1 MNENPQPPLMTSVPL
16 IPENAPFSAEQR
28 AWLNGFLAGVLN
40 RGSATAVSAASPAEA
55 KRPLLIAFGSQSG
68 NAESLAKRLARE
80 ATSRGFAARAV
91 GLDSLQ
97 PADIVKEQNLLV
109 ITSTWGEGDMP
120 DNAVSFWDTINQNG
134 SSPKLDGVKYSVLA
148 LGDKN
153 YGDTFCLAGKKLDAR
168 LTELGAVRIADRI
181 DCDVEFDDLAKK
193 WSENAFTILSGAAA
207 TTMAATAAPV
217 EEAAETGWTKKNPF
231 QAKLI
236 GNVNLNAKGSSKDTR
251 HIAFSLAGSGLGY
264 EVGDALG
271 VYVQNCPEVVDE
283 VIASHQ
289 LDPNAA
295 AALPDGGTT
304 SLREALIKHYEVRH
318 LLGKKPDA
326 PMSLASFVEGL
337 RKLQPRLYSIAS
349 SIKAHPDEVHLC
361 VGAVRYNTEGV
372 QHKGV
377 ASTFLAD
384 RLGIEETTGIY
395 FHAANHFRLP
405 ADRTK
410 PVIMVGPGTGIAPF
424 RAFLEERE
432 ATGAPGKNWLF
443 FGDQKRSSDF
453 LYHDQIIGWVQKG
466 LLTRLDTA
474 FSRDQEEKI
483 YVQTR
488 MLQAASE
495 LWQWLE
501 EGAHF
506 YVCGDAKRMA
516 KDVDAALHEIIQT
529 AGGKTA
535 EQAAEYVAQMK
546 KEKRYARDVY

>member
-1 MNENPQPPLMTSVPL
+1 MKIVPL
-16 IPENAPFSAEQR
+16 IPDNAPFSAEQR

-40 RGSATAVSAASPAEA
+40 RGAPVGGDASTES
-55 KRPLLIAFGSQSG
+55 KRSLLIAFGSQSG

-80 ATSRGFAARAV
+80 AAGRGFAARAA

-97 PADIVKEQNLLV
+97 PADLVKDKNVLL
-109 ITSTWGEGDMP
+109 ITSTWGEGEMP
-120 DNAVSFWDTINQNG
+120 DNAISFWDAINQNG
-134 SSPKLDGVKYSVLA
+134 SSPKLDGVQYSVLA

-153 YGDTFCLAGKKLDAR
+153 YADTFCLAGKKLDAR
-168 LTELGAVRIADRI
+168 LAELGATRIIDRV

-193 WSENAFTILSGAAA
+193 WSANAFTILSGSSAAS
-207 TTMAATAAPV
+207 APAPA
-217 EEAAETGWTKKNPF
+217 EEEDTGWSKKKPF
-231 QAKLI
+231 PAPLLANI
-236 GNVNLNAKGSSKDTR
+236 ELNSKGSSKDTR
-251 HIAFSLAGSGLGY
+251 HIAFSLKDSGLTY

-271 VYVQNCPEVVDE
+271 VFVQNCPEVVDA
-283 VIASHQ
+283 VIAAHAF
-289 LDPNAA
+289 DPEASVT
-295 AALPDGGTT
+295 LESGITCT
-304 SLREALIKHYEVRH
+304 LREALLKHFEVRQ
-318 LLGKKPDA
+318 LLGKPPEA
-326 PMSLASFVEGL
+326 GITIPAFLENL

-349 SIKAHPDEVHLC
+349 SVKAHPDEVHLC
-361 VGAVRYNTEGV
+361 LGAVRYSTDGV

-377 ASTFLAD
+377 ASTFLSD
-384 RLGIEETTGIY
+384 RLALGDTTGIY

-405 ADRTK
+405 TDLSK

-432 ATGAPGKNWLF
+432 ATGASGKNWLF
-443 FGDQKRSSDF
+443 FGDQKRSTDF
-453 LYHDQIIGWVQKG
+453 LYHDQIIEWVQKG
-466 LLTRLDTA
+466 FLARLDTA

-506 YVCGDAKRMA
+506 YGDAKRMA
-516 KDVDAALHEIIQT
+516 KDVDEALHSIIQT
-529 AGGKTA
+529 AGGKSA
-535 EQAAEYVAQMK
+535 DEAAAYVAQMK

>member
-1 MNENPQPPLMTSVPL
+1 MNIVPL

-40 RGSATAVSAASPAEA
+40 RGAVPNGAAPVES

-80 ATSRGFAARAV
+80 ASGRGFAARAA

-97 PADIVKEQNLLV
+97 PADLIKEQNVLF

-120 DNAVSFWDTINQNG
+120 DNAVSFWDSINQNG
-134 SSPKLDGVKYSVLA
+134 RSPKLDGVQYSVLA

-153 YGDTFCLAGKKLDAR
+153 YGDTFCLAGKKLDTR
-168 LTELGAVRIADRI
+168 LAELGANRILERV

-193 WSENAFTILSGAAA
+193 WSSTAMTVLSGG
-207 TTMAATAAPV
+207 TAFASN
-217 EEAAETGWTKKNPF
+217 EETQAETGYSKKNPF
-231 QAKLI
+231 PAKLI
-236 GNVNLNAKGSSKDTR
+236 ANTPLNTRGSSKDTR
-251 HIAFSLAGSGLGY
+251 HIGFSLEGSGLTY

-271 VYVQNCPEVVDE
+271 IFVKNCPEVVDA
-283 VIASHQ
+283 VIAAHGF
-289 LDPNAA
+289 DPHSVV
-295 AALPDGGTT
+295 ALPEGGDAP
-304 SLREALIKHYEVRH
+304 LREALITSYEVRN
-318 LLGKKPDA
+318 LYGKTPE
-326 PMSLASFVEGL
+326 PSLVLSSFMENL

-349 SIKAHPDEVHLC
+349 SIKAHADEVHLC
-361 VGAVRYNTEGV
+361 IAAVRYSTDGV
-372 QHKGV
+372 EHKGV
-377 ASTFLAD
+377 ASTFIAD
-384 RLGIEETTGIY
+384 RLPLGETTGIY

-405 ADRTK
+405 ADLTK

-432 ATGAPGKNWLF
+432 AMHAPGKNWLF
-443 FGDQKRSSDF
+443 FGDQKRASDF
-453 LYHDQIIGWVQKG
+453 LYHDQIIEWVQSG
-466 LLTRLDTA
+466 HLTRLDTA
-474 FSRDQEEKI
+474 FSRDQAEKI

-488 MLQAASE
+488 MLQAATE

-516 KDVDAALHEIIQT
+516 KDVDEALHSVIQT
-529 AGGKTA
+529 AGGKSA
-535 EQAAEYVAQMK
+535 EEAAAYVNQMK

>member
-1 MNENPQPPLMTSVPL
+1 MTIVPL
-16 IPENAPFSAEQR
+16 IPENAPFSVEQR

-40 RGSATAVSAASPAEA
+40 RGPVASASSAPLAAEA
-55 KRPLLIAFGSQSG
+55 RLPLLVAFGSQSG

-80 ATSRGFAARAV
+80 ATSRGFAARAA

-97 PADIVKEQNLLV
+97 PTDLIKDQNVLLV
-109 ITSTWGEGDMP
+109 TSTWGEGDMP
-120 DNAVSFWDTINQNG
+120 DNAISFWDAINQNG
-134 SSPKLDGVKYSVLA
+134 SSPKLDGVKYTVLA

-153 YGDTFCLAGKKLDAR
+153 YGDTFCLAGKKLDVR
-168 LTELGAVRIADRI
+168 LTELGAQRIMDRV
-181 DCDVEFDDLAKK
+181 DCDVDFDDLAKT
-193 WSENAFTILSGAAA
+193 WSESAFSFLSGS
-207 TTMAATAAPV
+207 ATAAPAALPTIEPAVMV
-217 EEAAETGWTKKNPF
+217 EEVGWTKKNPF
-231 QAKLI
+231 QARLLS
-236 GNVNLNAKGSSKDTR
+236 NLNLNTRGSSKDTR
-251 HIAFSLAGSGLGY
+251 HIAFSLAGSGLTY

-271 VYVQNCPEVVDE
+271 VHVQNCPEVVDAIIEAHGFDANAE
-283 VIASHQ
+283 V
-289 LDPNAA
+289 
-295 AALPDGGTT
+295 ALPDGGTAP
-304 SLREALIKHYEVRH
+304 LREALIKFYEVRQ
-318 LLGKKPDA
+318 LVGKPVV
-326 PMSLASFVEGL
+326 PPASVAAFVEGL
-337 RKLQPRLYSIAS
+337 RKMQPRLYSIAS

-361 VGAVRYNTEGV
+361 VGAVRYSTDGV
-372 QHKGV
+372 AHKGV

-405 ADRTK
+405 TDLAK

-432 ATGAPGKNWLF
+432 ATQAPGKNWLF
-443 FGDQKRSSDF
+443 FGDQKRLSDF
-453 LYHDQIIGWVQKG
+453 LYSEQVIGWVQKG

-488 MLQAASE
+488 MIQAASE

-501 EGAHF
+501 EGAYF

-516 KDVDAALHEIIQT
+516 KDVDEALHKIIETQGNKS
-529 AGGKTA
+529 AD
-535 EQAAEYVAQMK
+535 EAAAYVAQMK

>member
-1 MNENPQPPLMTSVPL
+1 MQITPL
-16 IPENAPFSAEQR
+16 IPDNAPFTAEQR
-28 AWLNGFLAGVLN
+28 AWLNGFLAGVLQ
-40 RGSATAVSAASPAEA
+40 RGGGLSGTSAPAGA
-55 KRPLLIAFGSQSG
+55 KTPLLIAFGSQSG

-80 ATSRGFAARAV
+80 ATGRGFAARAA

-97 PADIVKEQNLLV
+97 PADFLKDKNILL

-120 DNAVSFWDTINQNG
+120 DNAVSFWDAINQNG
-134 SSPKLDGVKYSVLA
+134 SSPRLDGVKYSVLA

-153 YGDTFCLAGKKLDAR
+153 YADTFCLAGKKLDAR
-168 LTELGAVRIADRI
+168 LAELGATRIVDRV
-181 DCDVEFDDLAKK
+181 DCDVDFDDLAKE
-193 WSENAFTILSGAAA
+193 WSTNAFTILGASKPSDSSDESDPSDKA
-207 TTMAATAAPV
+207 
-217 EEAAETGWTKKNPF
+217 WSKKNPF
-231 QAKLI
+231 PAKLLQ
-236 GNVNLNAKGSSKDTR
+236 NTNLNAPGSSKDTR
-251 HIAFSLAGSGLGY
+251 HIAFSLTGSGLTY

-271 VYVQNCPEVVDE
+271 VFVQNCPEVVDA
-283 VIASHQ
+283 VISAHGF
-289 LDPNAA
+289 DPAA
-295 AALPDGGTT
+295 IAGAKTLC
-304 SLREALIKHYEVRH
+304 EALLTDFEIRH
-318 LLGKKPDA
+318 LLGKTPEPGLTLD
-326 PMSLASFVEGL
+326 SFLENL

-361 VGAVRYNTEGV
+361 VGAVRYTTDGV
-372 QHKGV
+372 AHKGV

-384 RLGIEETTGIY
+384 RLPPGETTGIY
-395 FHAANHFRLP
+395 FHTANHFRLP
-405 ADRTK
+405 ADLSK

-432 ATGAPGKNWLF
+432 ATQAPGKNWLF
-443 FGDQKRSSDF
+443 FGDQKRATDF
-453 LYHDQIIGWVQKG
+453 LYHEQITAWVKSG

-506 YVCGDAKRMA
+506 YICGDAKRMA
-516 KDVDAALHEIIQT
+516 KDVDDALHKIIQT
-529 AGGKTA
+529 QGGKTA
-535 EQAAEYVAQMK
+535 EEATAYVAQLK